1 MFTGIIEDQ
10 GIIRRIIPGRTR
22 TLVIHSDLACQAGD
36 SIAVNGI
43 CLTVIHAG
51 KNELSVEA
59 MIQTRD
65 VTTLPLWQ
73 AGDRV
78 NLERAL
84 AVGGRIGGHF
94 VLGHVDEKGILVRV
108 AGNEYVFRISAG
120 NQRYLVSRGSIA
132 VDGISLTLGKI
143 SGRLF
148 SCFIIPHTLSH
159 TTLSSLRP
167 GSPVNIEYDYL
178 VKILTR

>member
-10 GIIRRIIPGRTR
+10 GIIRRIVPGQTR
-22 TLVIHSDLACQAGD
+22 TLVIHSALDCQVGD

-43 CLTVIHAG
+43 CLTVTQAG
-51 KNELSVEA
+51 KKEFSVEA

-65 VTTLPLWQ
+65 MTTLPLWQ

-84 AVGGRIGGHF
+84 AVGDRIAGHF
-94 VLGHVDEKGILVRV
+94 VLGHVDEQGTLVRI
-108 AGNEYVFRISAG
+108 AGNEYVFRISAC
-120 NQRYLVSRGSIA
+120 NQRYLVPRGSIA
-132 VDGISLTLGKI
+132 VDGISLTLGKV

-148 SCFIIPHTLSH
+148 SCFIIPHTLRH
-159 TTLSSLRP
+159 TTLSGRRP

-178 VKILTR
+178 VKILAR